1 MSHIFLNEGLVIE
14 FCDSQPFKR
23 GIIKRES
30 KGRIILACIYTAEAC
45 EFDQSALLDRIG
57 NGTAKLLSDRRHFGQ
72 VTFAD
77 LPVEDQIEATRRY
90 KYIREIV
97 NKNITKITQKNV
109 GLILEEKAKEIGETP
124 PHWQTLRNW
133 YNAYAGAGFKMR
145 GLYPKHRMKGRR
157 ESRYESIVD
166 EVIIN
171 ESKRYFKNSK
181 PSVASIH
188 RNVEAKIIELK
199 LENPSLDIPI
209 PTYQSVKDRL
219 QRYSYEKTK
228 SQRDGRKK
236 FENDLTETSSDI
248 VTTRVL
254 ERVEIDHTQLDIHLL
269 HDELG
274 TLLGRPYITVLIDH
288 HSHMVLGLQLSF
300 ENPSFGSVCIACANA
315 FLKKDEYL
323 SGLNE
328 DRSWPAHGI
337 PELLVTDNGN
347 EFWGE
352 DFASVADEI
361 GSVFQYCPIRTP
373 HYKGRVER
381 FFGIVNTEVLDDLP
395 GVVRKP
401 GECAEGYDAAQDA
414 KMTFTELK
422 KHLIKWI
429 VGVYHNRP
437 IEEQNQ
443 RTPNEI
449 WSDSEEDVPIV
460 EESEEELFPIL
471 MGTKTKKLR
480 KGGIRLFN
488 LFYNSSLLKDI
499 LRRDGPKDVQIKY
512 NPFDLGYIYMFDEKN
527 KLYLKVL
534 CTDFHYA
541 SGMSKY
547 EHNKTREH
555 ARRLRKNK
563 LQNED
568 LLKAKVELAN
578 QRDEAHARNARRK
591 KQVTTAKAA
600 RIEQIGVEPLKLV
613 VDNENSVI
621 DTDFENDEL
630 DFDGW
635 SAD

>member
-14 FCDSQPFKR
+14 FCDSRPFKR
-23 GIIKRES
+23 GIIRRES
-30 KGRIILACIYTAEAC
+30 KGRIVLACIYTEKSC
-45 EFDQSALLDRIG
+45 ECDKSALLDRIECG
-57 NGTAKLLSDRRHFGQ
+57 EAKLLSDHRHLGG
-72 VTFAD
+72 VTFSD
-77 LPVEDQIEATRRY
+77 LPVEDQIEASRRY

-97 NKNITKITQKNV
+97 NRNITKITQKNV
-109 GLILEEKAKEIGETP
+109 GLILEEKAREIGEKP

-133 YNAYAGAGFKMR
+133 YKAYVDAGFKMK

-157 ESRYESIVD
+157 ESRYISIVD
-166 EVIIN
+166 EIIVN
-171 ESKRYFKNSK
+171 ESKRYFKSSR

-199 LENPSLDIPI
+199 MEKPSLDVSV
-209 PTYQSVKDRL
+209 PTYQTVKDRL
-219 QRYSYEKTK
+219 KRYSYEKSK
-228 SQRDGRKK
+228 SQRYGRKK
-236 FENDLTETSSDI
+236 FENDLAETSSDI

-254 ERVEIDHTQLDIHLL
+254 ERVEIDHTQLDIHIL

-274 TLLGRPYITVLIDH
+274 TLLGRPFCTVLVDH
-288 HSHMVLGLQLSF
+288 YSHMVLGVQLSF

-315 FLKKDEYL
+315 FLKKDDYL
-323 SGLNE
+323 DGLNE
-328 DRSWPAHGI
+328 DRDWPAHGT
-337 PELLVTDNGN
+337 PELIVTDNGN

-361 GSVFQYCPIRTP
+361 GSIFQYCPIRTP

-381 FFGIVNTEVLDDLP
+381 FFGVVNTEVLDDLP

-401 GECAEGYDAAQDA
+401 GECAEGYDAAQEA
-414 KMTFTELK
+414 RMTFTDFK

-437 IEEQNQ
+437 IEEHNQ

-449 WSDSEEDVPIV
+449 WADNEEDVPIV

-471 MGTKTKKLR
+471 MGTKKKKLR
-480 KGGIRLFN
+480 KGGVRLFN

-499 LRRDGPKDVQIKY
+499 LRRDGPKEVQVKY
-512 NPFDLGYIYMFDEKN
+512 NPFDLGYIYFFDEKN

-534 CTDFHYA
+534 CTDYHYA

-547 EHNKTREH
+547 EHQKTREH
-555 ARRLRKNK
+555 ARRVRRSK
-563 LQNED
+563 LHNED
-568 LLKAKVELAN
+568 LLKAKVELAA

-591 KQVTTAKAA
+591 RQVTTAKAA
-600 RIEQIGVEPLKLV
+600 RIEQIGVEPLKLI
-613 VDNENSVI
+613 VDNENTVI
-621 DTDFENDEL
+621 SAEFESDEL